1 MAMYSGVRLL
11 PHDPPWMYS
20 ISYVLTFH
28 TGILNLCRTKV
39 CTQKMLKFTFQFK
52 QGEFCPYME
61 GNKSFDEAEKK
72 TNL

>member
-1 MAMYSGVRLL
+1 MAMYIGPPRPSLGV
-11 PHDPPWMYS
+11 Y